1 MPDILHD
8 FRVKADPTTV
18 YRAISTPDGLNQ
30 WWTQRA
36 VGHAEA
42 GQEYELW
49 FGPDADWRAR
59 VTEARPGQ
67 CLGLEMT
74 VAAPDWLGTQVHFAL
89 EAEGDATK
97 VRFSHSGWQSES
109 EHFRVSSYCWA
120 MYLRVM
126 RRFVEFGEQVRYED
140 RLG

>member
-1 MPDILHD
+1 MPNILHD
-8 FRVKADPTTV
+8 FMVKADPSTV
-18 YRAISTPDGLNQ
+18 YRAITTPDGLNQ

-36 VGHAEA
+36 QGRALA
-42 GQEYELW
+42 GDEYELW

-59 VTEARPGQ
+59 VTEAVPGRSF
-67 CLGLEMT
+67 GLEMT
-74 VAAPDWLGTQVHFAL
+74 GAAADWLGTRVRFAL
-89 EAEGDATK
+89 EAEGDWTK

-126 RRFVEFGEQVRYED
+126 RRFVESGEQVPYED

>member
-8 FRVKADPTTV
+8 FTVKADPSTV
-18 YRAISTPDGLNQ
+18 YRAITSPEGLDQ
-30 WWTQRA
+30 WWTRRA
-36 VGHAEA
+36 QGHPEA

-59 VTEARPGQ
+59 VIEALPGQ
-67 CLGLEMT
+67 CFGFEMT
-74 VAAPDWLGTQVHFAL
+74 GAAPDWLGTRVRFAL
-89 EAEGDATK
+89 EAEGDTTK

-109 EHFRVSSYCWA
+109 EHFKTSSYCWA

-126 RRFVEFGEQVRYED
+126 RRFVECGEQVRYED